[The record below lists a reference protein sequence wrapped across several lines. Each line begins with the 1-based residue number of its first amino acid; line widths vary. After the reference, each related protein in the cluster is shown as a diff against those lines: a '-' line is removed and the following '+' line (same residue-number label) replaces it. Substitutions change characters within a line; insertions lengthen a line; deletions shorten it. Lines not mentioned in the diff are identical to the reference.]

1 MKVKSAAALAID
13 YVNSDVVELIKNVD
27 NSAGKQDETLLALGD
42 KLAEIKA
49 KIEAI
54 ENIDDK
60 RVSSIFSAVKK
71 ETVGKLKSTDITTIN
86 KLVKITTNATI
97 TKYRN
102 EKKLPN
108 RWGTLALLT
117 TLEDEQIDKLVSS
130 SNLTSSTTRAELKQL
145 VDKERQIVTTSK
157 ASLIIISDN
166 LSSASNDDI
175 EKLNLALEDLGW
187 RVKKQIKEQG

>member
-1 MKVKSAAALAID
+1 MKIKSAAVLAAD
-13 YVNSDVVELIKNVD
+13 YVNSDVIELIKNVD
-27 NSAGKQDETLLALGD
+27 NSAGKQDDTLLALGD

-49 KIEAI
+49 EIKAI
-54 ENIDDK
+54 KDIDET
-60 RVSSIFSAVKK
+60 RVNSIFNAVKK
-71 ETVGKLKSTDITTIN
+71 ETVSKLKSTDITTIN
-86 KLVKITTNATI
+86 KLVKITTNPTI

-117 TLEDEQIDKLVSS
+117 TLEDEKIDKLVIGHNLNSS
-130 SNLTSSTTRAELKQL
+130 ITRAELKLL
-145 VDKERQIVTTSK
+145 VDKAREIVKVSK
-157 ASLIIISDN
+157 ASLIIINDAIST
-166 LSSASNDDI
+166 ASNDDI

>member
-1 MKVKSAAALAID
+1 MKIKSAAVLAAD
-13 YVNSDVVELIKNVD
+13 YVNSDVIELIKNVD
-27 NSAGKQDETLLALGD
+27 NSAGKQDDTLLALGD

-49 KIEAI
+49 E
-54 ENIDDK
+54 IDET
-60 RVSSIFSAVKK
+60 RVNSIFNAVKK
-71 ETVGKLKSTDITTIN
+71 ETVSKLKSTDITTIN
-86 KLVKITTNATI
+86 KLVKITTNPTI

-117 TLEDEQIDKLVSS
+117 TLEDEKIDKLVIGHNLNSS
-130 SNLTSSTTRAELKQL
+130 ITRAELKLL
-145 VDKERQIVTTSK
+145 VDKAREIVKVSK
-157 ASLIIISDN
+157 ASLIIINDAIST
-166 LSSASNDDI
+166 ASNDDI